1 MAQVGDE
8 IIKFDPK
15 TQALFNH
22 KGYRIEKKLGAGA
35 FGQVYK
41 AIDKNGQALAVKVMD
56 LSAMSG
62 SFIDKFLPRELSAL
76 IMSKHIN
83 LINVYEIFR
92 ASSKIFIFMEFASNG
107 DIAAYVKKNETVVD
121 SLMCRWFLQICCGLL
136 FLHETLLSSHRD
148 IKLDNML
155 LDSQYI
161 AKLTDF
167 GFAKVSASTEQRTVV
182 MSRTFCGTCPY
193 KSPQILRRQSYNP
206 FKADV
211 WSMAVSF
218 YIMLHRRFPF
228 HFQERETHLKEID
241 DYPAFIRSRYRT
253 NLPPVARN
261 LFDEMFQPDEIK
273 RSWIG
278 TVLNNQWLINMA
290 KLQ

>member
-107 DIAAYVKKNETVVD
+107 DIAAYVKKNET
-121 SLMCRWFLQICCGLL
+121 
-136 FLHETLLSSHRD
+136 
-148 IKLDNML
+148 
-155 LDSQYI
+155 
-161 AKLTDF
+161 
-167 GFAKVSASTEQRTVV
+167 
-182 MSRTFCGTCPY
+182 
-193 KSPQILRRQSYNP
+193 ILRRQSYNP